1 MPQDSRL
8 ILWSR
13 YFLLRP
19 QTEGSKHGCTCSETT
34 AAKTQLE
41 ILTRAGFPAEPQ
53 LRALHT
59 AASWATRCSTR
70 LPRTENKRNKTNIST
85 QNNSLALL
93 QNPNDPLA
101 YKPEESG
108 AGSGARLVPQTP
120 PCCPAL
126 WDSGCQVWA
135 AAPFPAP
142 PEPTSC
148 VVWSHVPNRAWLPD
162 AMRRP

>member
-19 QTEGSKHGCTCSETT
+19 QTEGSKHGCTCAETT
-34 AAKTQLE
+34 AAKTLLE

-85 QNNSLALL
+85 QNDNLALL

-101 YKPEESG
+101 YMPEEIWVLKWRGVGSSAG
-108 AGSGARLVPQTP
+108 ATD
-120 PCCPAL
+120 PAL
-126 WDSGCQVWA
+126 LSRSLGL
-135 AAPFPAP
+135 
-142 PEPTSC
+142 
-148 VVWSHVPNRAWLPD
+148 RLPGVG
-162 AMRRP
+162 RSSVSSFT